1 MTAATPTPKPTGT
14 QPAPTTIHVAHSPD
28 SDDAFMFYALASG
41 KIDTEGLTY
50 VHELQDIETL
60 NQRAMRGELE
70 VTAVS
75 IHAYAY
81 ISDKY
86 ALLPHGASMGDKYGP
101 RLVAR
106 TPMSRADIRGKRI
119 AVPGLMTSA
128 YLGLRMFEPDFEP
141 VVTPFDQIEDVVAE
155 GKVDLGLLIHEG
167 QLTFGDKGLHLIQDL
182 GEWWFGE
189 TGLPLPLGGN
199 VVRKD
204 LGDDL
209 TRKISRHLHD
219 SIAYG
224 LEHRKAALD
233 HSMQYARGLERSKAD
248 TFVGMYVND
257 WTLDY
262 GERGR
267 QAVRLFL
274 QRGVE
279 QGLIS
284 KPVSVEFV
292 D

>member
-1 MTAATPTPKPTGT
+1 M
-14 QPAPTTIHVAHSPD
+14 TTIHVAHSPD
-28 SDDAFMFYALASG
+28 SDDAFMFYALAAG

-50 VHELQDIETL
+50 VHELQDIESL
-60 NQRAMRGELE
+60 NQRALRGELE

-81 ISDKY
+81 LSDRY
-86 ALLPHGASMGDKYGP
+86 ALLPHGASMGDRYGP

-106 TPMSRADIRGKRI
+106 TPMNPRDIRGKRI
-119 AVPGLMTSA
+119 AVPGPLTSA
-128 YLGLRMFEPDFEP
+128 YLALQLFEPEFTAIM
-141 VVTPFDQIEDVVAE
+141 TPFDQIEALVADGGADV
-155 GKVDLGLLIHEG
+155 GLLIHEG
-167 QLTFGDKGLHLIQDL
+167 QITYADNGLHLIQDL

-204 LGDDL
+204 LGDAL
-209 TRKISRHLHD
+209 TRKISRQLRE

-224 LEHRKAALD
+224 LDHRTGALD
-233 HSMQYARGLERSKAD
+233 HAMQYARGLDRSKAD

-267 QAVRLFL
+267 EAVRTFL
-274 QRGVE
+274 DRGVKA
-279 QGLIS
+279 GLIK
-284 KPVSVEFV
+284 KPVTVEFV

>member
-1 MTAATPTPKPTGT
+1 M
-14 QPAPTTIHVAHSPD
+14 TTIHVAHSPD

-60 NQRAMRGELE
+60 NQRALKGELE

-81 ISDKY
+81 LTDRY
-86 ALLPHGASMGDKYGP
+86 ALLPHGASMGDRYGP

-106 TPMSRADIRGKRI
+106 QPMTRADLRDKRVAI
-119 AVPGLMTSA
+119 PGPLTSA
-128 YLGLRMFEPDFEP
+128 YLALRLFEPRFEP
-141 VVTPFDQIEDVVAE
+141 IFTPFDQIEDAVVD
-155 GKVDLGLLIHEG
+155 GKVDVGLLIHEG
-167 QLTFGDKGLHLIQDL
+167 QLTFGDRGLHLVQDL

-199 VVRKD
+199 VIRKD
-204 LGDDL
+204 LGEDL
-209 TRKISRHLHD
+209 TRKISRHLRD
-219 SIAYG
+219 SIKYG
-224 LEHRKAALD
+224 LDHRTAALD
-233 HSMQYARGLERSKAD
+233 HSMQFARGLERGKAD

-262 GERGR
+262 GDRGR
-267 QAVRLFL
+267 QAVRQFL
-274 QRGVE
+274 KRGVE
-279 QGLIS
+279 DGVITHDA
-284 KPVSVEFV
+284 KVEFV

>member
-1 MTAATPTPKPTGT
+1 M
-14 QPAPTTIHVAHSPD
+14 TTIHVAHSPD
-28 SDDAFMFYALASG
+28 SDDAFMFYALAAG

-60 NQRAMRGELE
+60 NHRAMRGELE

-81 ISDKY
+81 LSDKY
-86 ALLPHGASMGDKYGP
+86 ALLPHGASMGDRYGP

-106 TPMSRADIRGKRI
+106 TPMTRADIRGKRI
-119 AVPGLMTSA
+119 AIPGNLTSA
-128 YLGLRMFEPDFEP
+128 YLALRMFEPDFEP
-141 VVTPFDQIEDVVAE
+141 VVTPFDQIEDAVVQ
-155 GKVDLGLLIHEG
+155 GKADVGLLIHEG
-167 QLTFGDKGLHLIQDL
+167 QLTFGDQGLHLIQDL
-182 GEWWFGE
+182 GEWWYGE

-204 LGDDL
+204 LGDEL
-209 TRKISRHLHD
+209 TRKISRHLHA

-224 LEHRKAALD
+224 LEHRGAALD
-233 HSMQYARGLERSKAD
+233 HSMQFARGLDRSKAD
-248 TFVGMYVND
+248 TFVGMYVNE

-262 GERGR
+262 GPRGR
-267 QAVRLFL
+267 KAVREFL
-274 QRGVE
+274 QRGVDA
-279 QGLIS
+279 GLIT
-284 KPVSVEFV
+284 KPVIVEFV

>member
-1 MTAATPTPKPTGT
+1 MT
-14 QPAPTTIHVAHSPD
+14 TTIHVAHSPD

-41 KIDTEGLTY
+41 KIDTEGLSY

-60 NQRAMRGELE
+60 NRRAMRGELE

-75 IHAYAY
+75 IQAYAY
-81 ISDKY
+81 LSDRY
-86 ALLPHGASMGDKYGP
+86 ALLPHGASMGDRYGP

-106 TPMSRADIRGKRI
+106 RPMSKSEIRGKRI
-119 AVPGLMTSA
+119 AIPGTLTSA
-128 YLGLRMFEPDFEP
+128 YLALRLFEPDFEP
-141 VVTPFDQIEDVVAE
+141 VVVPFDEIEDAVAE
-155 GKVDLGLLIHEG
+155 SRVDLGLLIHEG
-167 QLTFGDKGLHLIQDL
+167 QLTFADKGLHLIQDL

-204 LGDDL
+204 LGDAL
-209 TRKISRHLHD
+209 TKKISRHLRD

-224 LEHRKAALD
+224 LQHRSAALD
-233 HSMQYARGLERSKAD
+233 HSMQYARGLARDRAD

-267 QAVRLFL
+267 QAVTRLL
-274 QRGVE
+274 QRGVDAGIIA
-279 QGLIS
+279 QPIT
-284 KPVSVEFV
+284 VEFV

>member
-1 MTAATPTPKPTGT
+1 M
-14 QPAPTTIHVAHSPD
+14 TTIHVAHSPD
-28 SDDAFMFYALASG
+28 SDDAFMFYALATG

-81 ISDKY
+81 LSDRY
-86 ALLPHGASMGDKYGP
+86 ALLPHGASMGDRYGP

-106 TPMSRADIRGKRI
+106 TPMTPADIAGKRI
-119 AVPGLMTSA
+119 AIPGKLTSA
-128 YLGLRMFEPDFEP
+128 YLALRLFEPNFEP
-141 VVTPFDQIEDVVAE
+141 VVTPFDQIEDVVVA
-155 GKVDLGLLIHEG
+155 GDVDVGLLIHEG
-167 QLTFGDKGLHLIQDL
+167 QITYSDKGLHLIGDL
-182 GEWWFGE
+182 GEWWFGQTE
-189 TGLPLPLGGN
+189 LPLPLGGN

-204 LGDDL
+204 LGEDL
-209 TRKISRHLHD
+209 TRKISRHLHA

-262 GERGR
+262 GPRGR
-267 QAVRLFL
+267 QAVRQFL
-274 QRGVE
+274 ERGVE
-279 QGLIS
+279 SGFIT
-284 KPVSVEFV
+284 KPVAVEFV

>member
-1 MTAATPTPKPTGT
+1 M
-14 QPAPTTIHVAHSPD
+14 TTIHVAHSPD
-28 SDDAFMFYALASG
+28 SDDAFMFYALAQG
-41 KIDTEGLTY
+41 KIDTEGLSY

-60 NQRAMRGELE
+60 NRRALRGELE

-81 ISDKY
+81 LADRY
-86 ALLPHGASMGDKYGP
+86 ALLPHGASMGDRYGP

-106 TPMSRADIRGKRI
+106 QPMSRADVRGKRI
-119 AVPGLMTSA
+119 AIPGTLTSA
-128 YLGLRMFEPDFEP
+128 YLALRLYEPDFDP
-141 VVTPFDQIEDVVAE
+141 VVVPFDQIEDAVVA
-155 GKVDLGLLIHEG
+155 GTVDLGLLIHEG

-209 TRKISRHLHD
+209 TRKISRHLRD

-224 LEHRKAALD
+224 LQHRGDALD
-233 HSMQYARGLERSKAD
+233 HSMQYARDLSRERAD

-267 QAVRLFL
+267 LAVRKLL
-274 QRGVE
+274 ERGVDA
-279 QGLIS
+279 GIIDR
-284 KPVSVEFV
+284 PVSVEFV